1 MNSLSEKFDLQGL
14 GWWHPPGIGPNQW
27 SPWQEWAVA
36 RGPGWHSWRGSSMG
50 CPSMGVP
57 PVRWMLYFRQNP
69 IKNWMIFSGHPHFR
83 KLPEREHHK
92 VEFQWTS
99 IEFQRPSMDLVDLF
113 HLLFASSYSC
123 WMVLSVFFCW
133 LVSNIEFPVRLAHVL
148 VDPKGHW
155 GHSDTEP
162 KPWLLA
168 DRIDGCWI
176 KGQLDPIGF
185 SCDSV
190 VSLFGNVDSGLIRKI
205 RKHCRLWMHNSALDA
220 SQKRL
225 PWPCQF
231 NDMDC
236 QQQLD
241 PALDI
246 IIEVQQLIAV
256 RLIMVIFAET
266 LKYSIASNSN
276 SNDIKMHQVLWHSI

>member
-1 MNSLSEKFDLQGL
+1 M
-14 GWWHPPGIGPNQW
+14 
-27 SPWQEWAVA
+27 A

-57 PVRWMLYFRQNP
+57 PVHWMLYFRQNP

-113 HLLFASSYSC
+113 SSFVCIVLFLLDGAVC
-123 WMVLSVFFCW
+123 FFCW

-148 VDPKGHW
+148 VDPKGLG

-168 DRIDGCWI
+168 DRIDGCWMDQ
-176 KGQLDPIGF
+176 GPIG
-185 SCDSV
+185 S
-190 VSLFGNVDSGLIRKI
+190 NWI
-205 RKHCRLWMHNSALDA
+205 
-220 SQKRL
+220 
-225 PWPCQF
+225 
-231 NDMDC
+231 
-236 QQQLD
+236 QL
-241 PALDI
+241 
-246 IIEVQQLIAV
+246 
-256 RLIMVIFAET
+256 
-266 LKYSIASNSN
+266 
-276 SNDIKMHQVLWHSI
+276 